1 MANLYKG
8 KTFDA
13 DEEVSN
19 TDLHDL
25 VDNATLA
32 NIVAADIS
40 SNAVTNVKIND
51 VSGAKFTNLSSI
63 PSGAGVIPSA
73 NIPTSFVAGMIMLWS
88 GAIVSIPAGWLLCD
102 GTSGTPNLRDRF
114 VVGAGSTYAVAGTGG
129 STTIAEANLP
139 SHAHA
144 AGTLTGGAHTHALNA
159 KFANFTGEGA
169 NVTAVA
175 HNITKVT
182 APNDGTGG
190 NWGTSDVNYSV
201 AESSGAVAVTGST
214 GAIGSG
220 TGYLQPYYALAYI
233 MKS

>member
-114 VVGAGSTYAVAGTGG
+114 VVGAGSTYAVAANGG
-129 STTIAEANLP
+129 AATKTIAEANLP
-139 SHAHA
+139 SHTHA
-144 AGTLTGGAHTHALNA
+144 AGTLTGGAHTHGLD
-159 KFANFTGEGA
+159 GR
-169 NVTAVA
+169 VA
-175 HNITKVT
+175 
-182 APNDGTGG
+182 G
-190 NWGTSDVNYSV
+190 GTSTV
-201 AESSGAVAVTGST
+201 AGAAYTTGTPSSTESDYDSKSGGAVAVTGST
-214 GAIGSG
+214 GGIGSG
-220 TGYLQPYYALAYI
+220 TALDVMNPYYALAYI